1 MRSFRSV
8 PALRSNAPP
17 DKIVRLFQSETAEI
31 IEAPEPFGVRATLYV
46 VAIFLIALFVVAL
59 VTRLDRVVSSTSG
72 EIVTTESTV
81 VLQALDPS
89 LIKTIQVHEGQ
100 RVKAGDVLATLDPTF
115 VAADVG
121 ALKQQVASLDAQI
134 ARCEAELAGRP
145 YDPAPD
151 PDPTADRYN
160 QLQRSYYLQR
170 KAQYDDQIRSYNEQ
184 IAQVTATIA
193 KLQNNQARY
202 TDRAQLAKEVEQM
215 RATLAA
221 AQVGS
226 RLNLLAATDQKTE
239 LLRNLEYDRN
249 SLVESQHQ
257 LQATTATRNAFAQ
270 QWLAETSKEEV
281 TARNQRDTA
290 LQQLEKATKHKDLVQ
305 LSAPDDSVVLKMAK
319 LSVGSVL
326 KEGDPLI
333 YLAPLRSPVEAEVHI
348 LTRDIG
354 FIRTGDPVRVKLDA
368 FNFIEHGV
376 AEGTVRW
383 ISEGSFTSNDENA
396 TVAGPAPAAAP
407 YYKVRI
413 ALTDV
418 NLHNVP
424 EGFRLIPG
432 MTLTADVHIGTR
444 SVLMYIIN
452 GAVQGMNEA
461 MREP

>member
-1 MRSFRSV
+1 MRSFRSDQ
-8 PALRSNAPP
+8 LRSNTPP
-17 DKIVRLFQSETAEI
+17 DRIVRLFQSETAEI
-31 IEAPEPFGVRATLYV
+31 VEAPEPFGVRATLYV
-46 VAIFLIALFVVAL
+46 VAAFFVALIVVAL
-59 VTRLDRVVSSTSG
+59 VTRLDRVVTSSAG
-72 EIVTTESTV
+72 RIVTTQPTV

-89 LIKTIQVHEGQ
+89 LIKTIEVREGQ
-100 RVKAGDVLATLDPTF
+100 RVKAGEVLATLDPTF
-115 VAADVG
+115 AAADVG
-121 ALKQQVASLDAQI
+121 ALQQQVASLDAQI
-134 ARCEAELAGRP
+134 ARCEAELAHRP
-145 YDPAPD
+145 YDPPPAA
-151 PDPTADRYN
+151 DPTTDRYV
-160 QLQRSYYLQR
+160 QLQRSYFVQR
-170 KAQYDDQIRSYNEQ
+170 KAQFDAQTRSYDEQ

-193 KLQNNQARY
+193 KLENNQARY
-202 TDRAQLAKEVEQM
+202 NDRAKLAKEVEGM

-270 QWLAETSKEEV
+270 QWLGEASKEQV

-290 LQQLEKATKHKDLVQ
+290 RQQLEKATKHKDLVR
-305 LSAPDDSVVLKMAK
+305 LTAAEDSVVLKMAK

-333 YLAPLRSPVEAEVHI
+333 YLAPLHSPVEVEAHI
-348 LTRDIG
+348 ASHDVG
-354 FIRTGDPVRVKLDA
+354 FIRAGDPARIKLDA
-368 FNFIEHGV
+368 FNFVEHGM
-376 AEGTVRW
+376 AEGTVSW
-383 ISEGSFTSNDENA
+383 ISEGAFTVNDD
-396 TVAGPAPAAAP
+396 TGAAAEP

-413 ALTDV
+413 ALTNVD
-418 NLHNVP
+418 LHNIP

>member
-1 MRSFRSV
+1 MRSFRSDR
-8 PALRSNAPP
+8 ALHSNTPP
-17 DKIVRLFQSETAEI
+17 DRIVRLFQSETAEI
-31 IEAPEPFGVRATLYV
+31 IEAREPFGVRATLYV
-46 VAIFLIALFVVAL
+46 VAGFFVAMIVVAM
-59 VTRLDRVVSSTSG
+59 VTRLDRVVTSTAG
-72 EIVTTESTV
+72 EIVTTEPTV

-89 LIKTIQVHEGQ
+89 LIKTIAVHEGQ
-100 RVKAGDVLATLDPTF
+100 HVKAGEVLATLDPTF
-115 VAADVG
+115 AAADVG

-134 ARCEAELAGRP
+134 ERCEAELSNRP
-145 YDPAPD
+145 YDPPPNPD
-151 PDPTADRYN
+151 PATDRYA
-160 QLQRSYYLQR
+160 QLQKSYYLQR
-170 KAQYDDQIRSYNEQ
+170 KAQYDDQIRSYDEQ

-193 KLQNNQARY
+193 KLQNNEARY
-202 TDRAQLAKEVEQM
+202 TDRARLAKEVEEM

-257 LQATTATRNAFAQ
+257 LQATTATRNAFTE
-270 QWLAETSKEEV
+270 QWLGEASKEEV

-290 LQQLEKATKHKDLVQ
+290 LQQLQKATKHKDLVR
-305 LSAPDDSVVLKMAK
+305 LTAPEDLVVLKMAK

-333 YLAPLRSPVEAEVHI
+333 YLAPLHSPVEAEVHI

-368 FNFIEHGV
+368 FNFIEHGM
-376 AEGTVRW
+376 AEGKVRW
-383 ISEGSFTSNDENA
+383 ISEGSFSSADDNHPT
-396 TVAGPAPAAAP
+396 APP
-407 YYKVRI
+407 YYRVRVEFTN
-413 ALTDV
+413 TD
-418 NLHNVP
+418 LHNVP

-444 SVLMYIIN
+444 SVFMYIIN

>member
-1 MRSFRSV
+1 MRSFRSD
-8 PALRSNAPP
+8 PLRSKAPP

-31 IEAPEPFGVRATLYV
+31 MEAPEPFGVRATLYV
-46 VAIFLIALFVVAL
+46 VAAFFVALIVVAL
-59 VTRLDRVVSSTSG
+59 VTRLDRVVSSSSG
-72 EIVTTESTV
+72 HIVTTQSTV
-81 VLQALDPS
+81 VVQALDPS
-89 LIKTIQVHEGQ
+89 LIKTIEVREGE
-100 RVKAGDVLATLDPTF
+100 RVAAGAVLATLDPTF
-115 VAADVG
+115 AAADVG
-121 ALKQQVASLDAQI
+121 ALKQQIESLDAQI
-134 ARCEAELAGRP
+134 ARCEAELANRP
-145 YDPAPD
+145 YDPPAD
-151 PDPTADRYN
+151 PDPAVDRYV
-160 QLQRSYYLQR
+160 QLQRSYYLTR
-170 KAQYDDQIRSYNEQ
+170 KAQFENQVRAYDEQ

-202 TDRAQLAKEVEQM
+202 TDRARLAKEVEEM

-257 LQATTATRNAFAQ
+257 LQATTATRNAFTQ
-270 QWLAETSKEEV
+270 QWLGEASKEQV
-281 TARNQRDTA
+281 TARNQRDVA
-290 LQQLEKATKHKDLVQ
+290 VHQLEKATKHKDLVR
-305 LSAPDDSVVLKMAK
+305 LAAAEDSVVLKMAK

-333 YLAPLRSPVEAEVHI
+333 YLAPLHSPVEAEVHI
-348 LTRDIG
+348 SPRDVG
-354 FIRTGDPVRVKLDA
+354 FIRAGDPVRIKLDA
-368 FNFIEHGV
+368 FNFIEHGM

-383 ISEGSFTSNDENA
+383 ISEGAFSVNEDSGASMD
-396 TVAGPAPAAAP
+396 P

-413 ALTDV
+413 ALTNVD
-418 NLHNVP
+418 LHNVP
-424 EGFRLIPG
+424 ESFRLIPG

-444 SVLMYIIN
+444 SVLMYMVN

>member
-1 MRSFRSV
+1 MRSFRSDRL
-8 PALRSNAPP
+8 PSNAAPNQ
-17 DKIVRLFQSETAEI
+17 IVRRFQSETSEI
-31 IEAPEPFGVRATLYV
+31 MEAPEPFGVRATVYV
-46 VAIFLIALFVVAL
+46 VATFFVAMIVVAL
-59 VTRLDRVVSSTSG
+59 VTRLDRVVTSTSG
-72 EIVTTESTV
+72 EIVTTQSTV

-89 LIKTIQVHEGQ
+89 LIKTIEVHEGQ
-100 RVKAGDVLATLDPTF
+100 HVAAGDVLATLDPTF
-115 VAADVG
+115 AAADVG
-121 ALKQQVASLDAQI
+121 ALKQQIASLDAQI

-145 YDPAPD
+145 YDPPPD
-151 PDPTADRYN
+151 PDPATDRYA
-160 QLQRSYYLQR
+160 QLQKSYYLQR
-170 KAQYDDQIRSYNEQ
+170 KAQLDDQIRAYDEQ

-193 KLQNNQARY
+193 KLENNQARY
-202 TDRAQLAKEVEQM
+202 NDRAQLAKEVEQM

-257 LQATTATRNAFAQ
+257 LQATTATRNAFTQ
-270 QWLAETSKEEV
+270 QWLGEASKEQV

-290 LQQLEKATKHKDLVQ
+290 VQQLEKATKRKDLVR
-305 LSAPDDSVVLKMAK
+305 LTAAEDSVVLKMAK

-333 YLAPLRSPVEAEVHI
+333 YLAPLHSPVEAEAHI
-348 LTRDIG
+348 LSRDIG
-354 FIRTGDPVRVKLDA
+354 FIRAGDPVRVKLDA
-368 FNFIEHGV
+368 FNFIEHGM

-383 ISEGSFTSNDENA
+383 ISEGSFTVNDESS
-396 TVAGPAPAAAP
+396 APVAP

-413 ALTDV
+413 ALTNVD
-418 NLHNVP
+418 LHNVP

-444 SVLMYIIN
+444 SVLMYIVN